1 MIRRDTGGAFKII
14 IYKTKATKRNEESYL
29 SLAIL
34 EFLDIDFGD
43 ISKSESDRYKND
55 SRRCGRFCST
65 RPALGDPP
73 SRGERAPPGPFS
85 TSKLEENN
93 KKKY

>member
-1 MIRRDTGGAFKII
+1 MEHF
-14 IYKTKATKRNEESYL
+14 IYTKKKNVNEAKLRTYL

-34 EFLDIDFGD
+34 EFLDMDFGD
-43 ISKSESDRYKND
+43 ISKSESDRYRND

-85 TSKLEENN
+85 TSKLEC
-93 KKKY
+93 KRKIIS

>member
-1 MIRRDTGGAFKII
+1 M
-14 IYKTKATKRNEESYL
+14 
-29 SLAIL
+29 
-34 EFLDIDFGD
+34 DFGD
-43 ISKSESDRYKND
+43 ISKSESDRYRND

-85 TSKLEENN
+85 TSKLESE
-93 KKKY
+93 KKLSVIDLLKFKFKFVFVPIK

>member
-1 MIRRDTGGAFKII
+1 MELYI
-14 IYKTKATKRNEESYL
+14 IYKKQKRKKRTYL

-43 ISKSESDRYKND
+43 ISKSESDLYKND

-85 TSKLEENN
+85 TSKLEQT
-93 KKKY
+93 KKLLLFGILWFI